1 MAAGLKA
8 LLAAAGTGTR
18 LRPLTDVLPKCLMP
32 INGKPLLGIWF
43 DLLSDADV
51 SEIVVNLHHHAA
63 LVREYV
69 ARSPHAGMVTLA
81 HEEALLGTAG
91 TLMHHRERLSGGMI
105 FFAHADNL
113 AAFDM
118 ARFLDAH
125 RARPRGTV
133 MTMMTFVTDT
143 PALCGIVRLDERGR
157 IDEFHEKSP
166 QANGNVAN
174 AAVYL
179 LEPEIFALI
188 DTLGSP
194 VVDFSTDVLVKV
206 LDRVHTFHND
216 VYHRD
221 IGTPASLAQAQ
232 RDYFKAAGVAV
243 GNSKA
248 DDPWYG
254 LMSDNGGALARDF
267 ARAVEAAGAEVNP

>member
-32 INGKPLLGIWF
+32 INGKPLLGIWL
-43 DLLSDADV
+43 DMLSAAGV
-51 SEIVVNLHHHAA
+51 SEIIVNLHHHAA
-63 LVREYV
+63 LVRDYV
-69 ARSPHAGMVTLA
+69 ARSPYAGMVTLA
-81 HEEALLGTAG
+81 HEETLLGTAG
-91 TLMHHRERLSGGMI
+91 TLMHHRERLSGGTT

-118 ARFLDAH
+118 ARFLDVH
-125 RARPRGTV
+125 RARPRGAV

-143 PALCGIVRLDERGR
+143 PELCGIVRLDERGR
-157 IDEFHEKSP
+157 IAEFHEKSRD
-166 QANGNVAN
+166 AHGNVAN

-179 LEPEIFALI
+179 LEPDIFALI
-188 DTLGSP
+188 DRLGSP
-194 VVDFSTDVLVKV
+194 VVDFTTDVLVKI
-206 LDRVHTFHND
+206 LDRVHTFHNG

-232 RDYFKAAGVAV
+232 RDYPGAAGAAVA
-243 GNSKA
+243 NSKA
-248 DDPWYG
+248 GDPWYG

-267 ARAVEAAGAEVNP
+267 AKAVEAAGADVDP

>member
-32 INGKPLLGIWF
+32 INGRPLLGIWL
-43 DLLSDADV
+43 DMLSGAGA
-51 SEIVVNLHHHAA
+51 SEIIVNLHHHAG

-69 ARSPHAGMVTLA
+69 KRSPYSHVVTLA
-81 HEEALLGTAG
+81 HEGALLGTAG
-91 TLMHHRERLSGGMI
+91 TLIHQRDRLSGGTI

-113 AAFDM
+113 AVFDI

-125 RARPRGTV
+125 RARPREAV

-143 PALCGIVRLDERGR
+143 PESCGIVGLDERGR
-157 IDEFHEKSP
+157 IAEFHEKSP
-166 QANGNVAN
+166 GTNGNVAN

-179 LEPEIFALI
+179 LEPEIFLLI
-188 DTLGSP
+188 DALGAP
-194 VVDFSTDVLVKV
+194 AVDFSTDVLMKI

-221 IGTPASLAQAQ
+221 IGTPASLAKAQ
-232 RDYFKAAGVAV
+232 LDCFNAAGA
-243 GNSKA
+243 GMSNSITG
-248 DDPWYG
+248 DPWYG